1 MKSASTSYGLGTEG
15 HILSRLYCSLFH
27 RQSCQRRQIYSY
39 SLPLIGHMY
48 VLGRNPVEVLHDHK
62 KKYGDIFRLDDH
74 TIYIQ
79 GFSFDGHAPNAVF
92 WSDGIEIPY
101 YTRNAT

>member
-1 MKSASTSYGLGTEG
+1 MATFPISCALRAWSISPPPPPFAHPKPAAHEAEPQYLGTFKNAK
-15 HILSRLYCSLFH
+15 SL
-27 RQSCQRRQIYSY
+27 
-39 SLPLIGHMY
+39 
-48 VLGRNPVEVLHDHK
+48 VE
-62 KKYGDIFRLDDH
+62 GDIFRLDDH

-101 YTRNAT
+101 YTRKAKLEPFLKSECE